1 MSKQNTPASGKS
13 YELSAISPEIRLN
26 LSYGTCSRPV
36 NFRLAVFSLR
46 FLVHCSPVMML
57 PTIAATLAMGAL
69 AWAGGPDTAPTNKPV
84 PVKKTPT
91 AVIRKT
97 SISSSTARPAA
108 GATASARRSS
118 KAPVVRTTWRTRQTA
133 PTPDRYREIQEA
145 LAARG
150 YLSAD
155 DANGTWGPSSTEALK
170 RFQAEQSLESSGKID
185 SLSLI
190 ALGLGPKHDSA
201 ALVPRTVDA
210 NVQSE
215 LGHN

>member
-1 MSKQNTPASGKS
+1 
-13 YELSAISPEIRLN
+13 
-26 LSYGTCSRPV
+26 
-36 NFRLAVFSLR
+36 
-46 FLVHCSPVMML
+46 MML

-69 AWAGGPDTAPTNKPV
+69 AWAGVPDTAPTNKPV

-97 SISSSTARPAA
+97 LTSSSTAKPAAVKRPATS
-108 GATASARRSS
+108 GTASSRRSS

-170 RFQAEQSLESSGKID
+170 RFQAEQSLESSGRID

-201 ALVPRTVDA
+201 VLVPRTVDA

-215 LGHN
+215 LGRN

>member
-1 MSKQNTPASGKS
+1 
-13 YELSAISPEIRLN
+13 
-26 LSYGTCSRPV
+26 
-36 NFRLAVFSLR
+36 
-46 FLVHCSPVMML
+46 
-57 PTIAATLAMGAL
+57 
-69 AWAGGPDTAPTNKPV
+69 
-84 PVKKTPT
+84 
-91 AVIRKT
+91 
-97 SISSSTARPAA
+97 
-108 GATASARRSS
+108 
-118 KAPVVRTTWRTRQTA
+118 VVRTTWRTRQTA

-170 RFQAEQSLESSGKID
+170 KFQAEQSLESSGRID

-201 ALVPRTVDA
+201 SLVPRTVDA